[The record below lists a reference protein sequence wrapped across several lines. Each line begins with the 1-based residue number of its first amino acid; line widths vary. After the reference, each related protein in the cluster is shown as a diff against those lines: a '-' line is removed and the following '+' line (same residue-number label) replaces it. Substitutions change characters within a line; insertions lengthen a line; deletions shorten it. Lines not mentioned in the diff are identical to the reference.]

1 MGWIVAWSLSGLS
14 AFINGATHRLR
25 GPAID
30 KTCHLRLGV
39 INQSNPEACSRL
51 SLCCRPRLVWCAVA
65 VIAVGAHM
73 VIGGIGEFLHG
84 LVQLILRPEF
94 VQIRAFVF
102 QSVEMKCYNKVVTGV
117 ANEI

>member
-1 MGWIVAWSLSGLS
+1 
-14 AFINGATHRLR
+14 
-25 GPAID
+25 
-30 KTCHLRLGV
+30 
-39 INQSNPEACSRL
+39 
-51 SLCCRPRLVWCAVA
+51 
-65 VIAVGAHM
+65 M